1 VWYFRIVLTMWY
13 FGIVLTVWYFLFFI
27 LLVNL
32 NYMLFLFH
40 KRSLNFSDIRFF
52 PTLLIYCWICPPCC
66 GTQSEHKIYS

>member
-52 PTLLIYCWICPPCC
+52 PTLLIYC
-66 GTQSEHKIYS
+66 